1 MAAAEAKVKAWGN
14 SIGVI
19 IPRGI
24 VDEERIEAGDDI
36 VIEVRKKKKL
46 KDLFG
51 TLREWKIDS
60 QKMKD
65 ELRKGW
71 E

>member
-1 MAAAEAKVKAWGN
+1 MAVTDAKVKAWGN
-14 SIGVI
+14 SMGII
-19 IPRGI
+19 IPRWI
-24 VDEERIEAGDDI
+24 IDEELIEVGDDV
-36 VIEVRKKKKL
+36 VIEVHKKKKL

-51 TLREWKIDS
+51 TLRDWKIDS